1 MQQLRTQFF
10 LISIVGSFF
19 FLMLYGFF
27 PFLRKPLVRENN
39 ILEMLQVLLYVAA
52 IWRGL
57 GNLSEFPKG
66 WIRKFHMLIPL
77 VGVVC
82 VLEEISYGA
91 TFLPIYKIFSGRS
104 PRVDG
109 IKMDALHDV
118 LELFYVWWG
127 SVVIWGLALFL
138 GISLVI
144 VTSVVLLKMKKGPI
158 EATQMVFRYFP
169 FLEFFVLCAMGLVV
183 ALILDLDTQGISLI
197 SLFEELL
204 EMVAALALFY
214 AARAIPHS
222 PVKFQ
227 LAK

>member
-1 MQQLRTQFF
+1 
-10 LISIVGSFF
+10 
-19 FLMLYGFF
+19 
-27 PFLRKPLVRENN
+27 
-39 ILEMLQVLLYVAA
+39 MLQVLLYVAA
-52 IWRGL
+52 IWRSL

-66 WIRKFHMLIPL
+66 WVRKLYMLIPL

-91 TFLPIYKIFSGRS
+91 TFLPIYKTIFSRS

-109 IKMDALHDV
+109 IKIDALHDV
-118 LELFYVWWG
+118 LELLYVWWG
-127 SVVIWGLALFL
+127 SVVIWGLVLFL

-144 VTSVVLLKMKKGPI
+144 VTSVVLLKKKKGPI

-169 FLEFFVLCAMGLVV
+169 FLEFFLLCGMGLFV

-197 SLFEELL
+197 SFFEELL

-214 AARAIPHS
+214 AALAIPHS